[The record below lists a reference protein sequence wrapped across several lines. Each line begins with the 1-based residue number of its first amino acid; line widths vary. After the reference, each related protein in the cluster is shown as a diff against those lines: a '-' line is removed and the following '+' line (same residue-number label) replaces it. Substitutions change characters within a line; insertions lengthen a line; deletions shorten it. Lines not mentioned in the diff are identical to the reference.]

1 MPTSPPRPTNAE
13 SLSASPPLQGRGLT
27 LEYGRHV
34 VIDAL
39 DVDIPAAQI
48 TVLVGSNGCGKS
60 TLLKALARLLKP
72 AQGTVILNGA
82 DIQRKPTAQVARELA
97 VLPQT
102 PVAPEGLTVDQLVR
116 MGRYPH
122 QTWLQQWSRAD
133 QDAVTAILQAT
144 DLYALKDRGV
154 DSLSGGQRQRAW
166 IAMTLAQD
174 TDILLLDEPT
184 TYLDLAHQIE
194 VLDLLEALNAD
205 HGKTIVMV
213 LHDLNLA
220 ARYAHHMIALHDR
233 AIFAQGP
240 PARILDEQM
249 VKAVFDL
256 DCRVIA
262 DPLYGTPL
270 CIPIGRRRRDS
281 TGA

>member
-1 MPTSPPRPTNAE
+1 MPTSPPRPPNAE
-13 SLSASPPLQGRGLT
+13 SPSASPPLQGRGLT

-72 AQGTVILNGA
+72 AQGTVVLNGA
-82 DIQRKPTAQVARELA
+82 DIQRKPTVQVARELA